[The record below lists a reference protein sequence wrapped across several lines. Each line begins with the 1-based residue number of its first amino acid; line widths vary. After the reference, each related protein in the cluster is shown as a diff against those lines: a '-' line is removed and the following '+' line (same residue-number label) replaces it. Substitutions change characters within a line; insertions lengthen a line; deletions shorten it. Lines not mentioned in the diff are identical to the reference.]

1 MFLLLI
7 LQLPIFLRHSF
18 KVYAIDR
25 GVKLSNLDYISIG
38 NRIRKRRELLGYS
51 RERLAE
57 MLDITPKFCSDIEIG
72 AKGMSL
78 ATLNKLSN
86 TLMLSADYILYGE
99 SDESSSGEIV
109 RLLKKCPEDKL
120 IYAEEILR
128 TYIKSCIGE

>member
-1 MFLLLI
+1 
-7 LQLPIFLRHSF
+7 
-18 KVYAIDR
+18 VYAIDR